1 MHANKMEELDEIR
14 GNAEAAIEI
23 KKIADEE
30 KLTGKKRMH
39 LPEAQLVKGLEKKK
53 MAFDGEF
60 DKIDDDLKV

>member
-1 MHANKMEELDEIR
+1 MEELDEIR

-39 LPEAQLVKGLEKKK
+39 LPEA
-53 MAFDGEF
+53 
-60 DKIDDDLKV
+60 